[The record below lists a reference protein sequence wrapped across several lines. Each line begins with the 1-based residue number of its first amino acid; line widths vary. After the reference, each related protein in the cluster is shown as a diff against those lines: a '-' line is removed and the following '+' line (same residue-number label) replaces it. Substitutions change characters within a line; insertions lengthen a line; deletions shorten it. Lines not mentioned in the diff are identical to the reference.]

1 MKSGFSAISSVV
13 SASLLAG
20 CFVAGFEVSD
30 SSGPGSTSS
39 STGTGAGGAGGAE
52 PICPSTRWPAS
63 TPGAP
68 GGDGSELFFA
78 LREIDF
84 GETTLSK
91 RPGFDLDGVCSCCE
105 GCAGESCIPGEAMPS
120 ARSCDAVGGEPNGGV
135 DNAFAVLVQAL
146 SDYVSGEFGSVGASE
161 QAESGVWSV
170 LVRVSDYNL
179 GPFDDKVTVAVYTT
193 DGLVDAD
200 GMGGAGPGLP
210 AWLGEDDWTV
220 RAEALQSGAT
230 TVDSPTILST
240 NAYVAD
246 GRLVGIFDG
255 ESGGLKLNVASQLDV
270 NLGYAIFTADLQ
282 CEGGCRLRN
291 GVLGGM
297 WSIEDAF
304 AAIGAVTVNV
314 GGSFSVCKGSPV
326 YSIVKK
332 SICDARDALIG
343 TPKPVPCN
351 AISFGLGFNAD
362 PIKKPTT
369 ISNNPGGGSQCTEA
383 TNPAGDTCD

>member
-1 MKSGFSAISSVV
+1 MKPGFRAISSVLT
-13 SASLLAG
+13 ASLLAG
-20 CFVAGFEVSD
+20 CFVVGFEVSD
-30 SSGPGSTSS
+30 SSGTSTTSS

-52 PICPSTRWPAS
+52 PMCPSTRWPAS

-84 GETTLSK
+84 GESNLAT

-105 GCAGESCIPGEAMPS
+105 GCEGESCVPGDNKPS
-120 ARSCDAVGGEPNGGV
+120 PRSCDAVGGEPNGGI

-146 SDYVSGEFGSVGASE
+146 SNYVSGEFGSAGASE

-179 GPFDDKVTVAVYTT
+179 KPFDDKVTVAIYTT
-193 DGLVDAD
+193 DGLVDTD
-200 GMGGAGPGLP
+200 GLGGAGPGLP

-220 RAEALQSGAT
+220 RAEALAPGAT
-230 TVDSPTILST
+230 NVDAPTILST

-270 NLGYAIFTADLQ
+270 NLGYAIFSADLQ

-291 GVLGGM
+291 GVMGGM
-297 WSIEDAF
+297 WSIDDAF
-304 AAIGAVTVNV
+304 AAIGAVKVNF
-314 GGSFSVCKGSPV
+314 GGALAVCKGTSI
-326 YSIVKK
+326 YSIVK
-332 SICDARDALIG
+332 SSLCGARDALIG

-369 ISNNPGGGSQCTEA
+369 ISDIPAGESPCTPGTE
-383 TNPAGDTCD
+383 PKGDTCD